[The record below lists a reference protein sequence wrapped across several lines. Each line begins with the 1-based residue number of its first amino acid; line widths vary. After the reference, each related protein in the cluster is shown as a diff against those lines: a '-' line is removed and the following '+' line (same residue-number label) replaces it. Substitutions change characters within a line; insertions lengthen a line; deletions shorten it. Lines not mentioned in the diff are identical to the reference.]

1 MTDNE
6 IISLYFARS
15 EEAITST
22 RKQYGKLIRHIIL
35 KILRNAEDTDECEN
49 DTYMSAWNTIPPKT
63 PDNLKAYLAV
73 IARNTA
79 MKRYEYLH
87 AEKRSPQME
96 VSFEELAECL
106 CDDTAGQHT
115 DVQLREAIN
124 GFLSTL
130 KPEQRRIFLL
140 RYWQGYSIEELMQI
154 SGFSKSK
161 TESML
166 FRIRNKMRKYLVEG
180 GYIHEQK

>member
-1 MTDNE
+1 MKDNE

-15 EEAITST
+15 EQAIEST
-22 RKQYGKLIRHIIL
+22 RMQYGKLIRHIIM

-63 PDNLKAYLAV
+63 PDNLRAYLAV

-87 AEKRSPQME
+87 VEKRSVQMQ

-106 CDDTAGQHT
+106 CDDNAGQFVDT
-115 DVQLREAIN
+115 ELREAIN
-124 GFLSTL
+124 GFLGTL
-130 KPEQRRIFLL
+130 KPEQRRVFLL
-140 RYWQGYSIEELMQI
+140 RYWQGCSIEEIMQS

-166 FRIRNKMRKYLVEG
+166 FRVRNKMRKYLIEG